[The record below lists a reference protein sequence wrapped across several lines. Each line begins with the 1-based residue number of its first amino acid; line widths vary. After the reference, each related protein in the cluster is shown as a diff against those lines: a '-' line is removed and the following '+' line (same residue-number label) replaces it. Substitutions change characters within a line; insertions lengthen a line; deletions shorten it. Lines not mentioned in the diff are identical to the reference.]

1 MKSYED
7 WLDYSI
13 EAFVKPEQKPKSIR
27 ININD
32 LSTEVY
38 NLLMNNEKSIEKTK
52 NDLSLS
58 ETDRKSVV

>member
-27 ININD
+27 TNIND

-38 NLLMNNEKSIEKTK
+38 NLLMNGEKSVEK
-52 NDLSLS
+52 N
-58 ETDRKSVV
+58 